1 MGTFN
6 VAYLA
11 VGFAIG
17 FGLFA
22 WAALSAI
29 RRHRF
34 RATLSGVT
42 RQFFVEDL
50 PLYPRVPLAAWLGI
64 VALPVIAIWATVGGG
79 GTFWPGFLILFWGI
93 GLVMNAWDV
102 FYRSYED
109 EGQIQA
115 EIERLRRHAA

>member
-1 MGTFN
+1 MVTDERSDEEQ
-6 VAYLA
+6 LRQRA
-11 VGFAIG
+11 VRQVRKRHDFYGHLLVFV
-17 FGLFA
+17 LVN
-22 WAALSAI
+22 AA
-29 RRHRF
+29 
-34 RATLSGVT
+34 V
-42 RQFFVEDL
+42 V
-50 PLYPRVPLAAWLGI
+50 
-64 VALPVIAIWATVGGG
+64 AIWATVGGG